1 MLVCK
6 AEVKFQ
12 VDSGAS
18 VNVISADLVAD
29 KKLDPTAA
37 TMFQDLLLST
47 I

>member
-1 MLVCK
+1 MCK

-37 TMFQDLLLST
+37 TMFQDPLLST
-47 I
+47 IQ